1 MQQICL
7 TEYKQ
12 SIEPYALSPQQR
24 DLIAKHIGGIKI
36 EPASGVDN
44 KYYLTPSSKIGVLE
58 IENLVIRIKPKVS
71 IDHLMFLMSY
81 ALDPEMWKQF
91 GFNLSETDSI
101 VEAVI
106 PAFLRHLK
114 KVFSRGVL
122 QGYHQRNDS
131 LTTVRGQI
139 RFSDQLRKRFA
150 IPIPIEV
157 TYDEFTEDIP
167 ENQLI
172 KAAISRLLQNTIRS
186 KPLRRELRRY
196 LLALDNV
203 SLISFNPQSLPT
215 IKISRLNERYEHAL
229 EISKLILRSSSFND
243 SSGKLRARSFIVDM
257 NQVFEDFI
265 VIALRE
271 NLGLTPHSF
280 PQNAKGKR
288 LYLDSVAEI
297 KLEPDISW
305 WRNGKCQF
313 VGDVKYKEL
322 NKQARNSDLYQLLA
336 YTTATHLPLG
346 ILIYAKDDSI
356 PEIRTESHFIAAAD
370 KHLLVYAVDLANPPS
385 EILQQ
390 IDQIG
395 RRIKEFDRLTSLKQL
410 QPAMQQA

>member
-1 MQQICL
+1 MQQIYL

-12 SIEPYALSPQQR
+12 SIEAYALSTQQR

-36 EPASGVDN
+36 EPASGVAN

-58 IENLVIRIKPKVS
+58 IENLAIHIKPKVS

-81 ALDPEMWKQF
+81 ALDPKKWKQF
-91 GFNLSETDSI
+91 GFNLAETDSI

-122 QGYHQRNDS
+122 KGYRQRNDS

-139 RFSDQLRKRFA
+139 RFPDQLRKRFG

-229 EISKLILRSSSFND
+229 EISKLILRSSTFNY

-288 LYLDSVAEI
+288 LYLDSSSAI
-297 KLEPDISW
+297 KLKPDISW
-305 WRNGKCQF
+305 WRTGKCQF

-395 RRIKEFDRLTSLKQL
+395 RHIKGFDRRTSLSQL
-410 QPAMQQA
+410 QPTMQQV